1 MDQSLIQWQCSR
13 PVPPN
18 SQLLSP
24 NFLLVTNGHQIII
37 RFDPLTTDHG
47 GG

>member
-1 MDQSLIQWQCSR
+1 MVDAGPFSEYQ
-13 PVPPN
+13 V
-18 SQLLSP
+18 
-24 NFLLVTNGHQIII
+24 FLLVTNGHQIIV